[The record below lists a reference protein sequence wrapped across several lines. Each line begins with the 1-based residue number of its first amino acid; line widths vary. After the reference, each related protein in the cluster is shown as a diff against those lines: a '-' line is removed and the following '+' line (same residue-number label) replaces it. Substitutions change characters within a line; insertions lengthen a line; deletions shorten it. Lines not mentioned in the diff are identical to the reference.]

1 MDVTTFRRVLLSL
14 FVLLVAETTQELF
27 MRRISAQA
35 SPPIVVPKAWSTHE
49 LADWATPLVG
59 LGARPG
65 FYSEEEFNEIPTQV
79 LYRTYPAYHPDRE
92 PAGYWEWLQKQEPKP
107 LLDASTLHT
116 KQDWLNAGQV
126 VFRELH
132 QPLPPQANQSLRDLI
147 PLVRSRDA
155 LARARIKPLPD
166 GTLPLLWVVTP
177 DGVFPAAKSCQS
189 CHRRYMPDGTI
200 IDGAAAN
207 HQTGGLVRLINS
219 IQGPFGQYSQAGIEV
234 IRNEGYRREGVPW
247 LKDDVHAMLKSMT
260 RADLEE
266 YFSVEERTDS
276 QIMPRGGSGL
286 FPTKVL
292 DLNGVRDRTYLNH
305 TATHVNRGVAD
316 IMRYAWTVE
325 CCDAGRFGSY
335 QLRSGMPRSRPSDE
349 VVFALATYIYSLEAP
364 PSPFRN
370 NPLAADGKK
379 IFDRE
384 GCAACHTPP
393 LYTNNKLTLAK
404 GFAPPADHPYRGDI
418 MPVSVGTDPG
428 RAMQTRVG
436 TGLYKVPSL
445 KGVWYRN
452 LFGHSGDVASLEDW
466 FDAARLRDDY
476 VPSGWKG
483 FKQKQRAVPGHEFG
497 LKLPTPE
504 KTALIA
510 FLRTL

>member
-1 MDVTTFRRVLLSL
+1 MDITPFRRVLLWPFALL
-14 FVLLVAETTQELF
+14 FAASIWQLTTPS
-27 MRRISAQA
+27 ISAQGSVSIA
-35 SPPIVVPKAWSTHE
+35 VPKAWTDHE
-49 LADWATPLVG
+49 LGDWATPLVG

-65 FYSEEEFNEIPTQV
+65 FYSEEEFKKIPTQV

-92 PAGYWEWLQKQEPKP
+92 PAGYWDWLQKQQPKP
-107 LLDASTLHT
+107 LLDPSTLHSE
-116 KQDWLNAGQV
+116 KDWLHAGQI
-126 VFRELH
+126 VFRELY

-147 PLVRSRDA
+147 PLVRSREA
-155 LARARIKPLPD
+155 LARAEIKTLPD

-177 DGVFPAAKSCQS
+177 DGVLPAAKTCQS
-189 CHRRYMPDGTI
+189 CHTRYLPDGTI
-200 IDGAAAN
+200 IDGAASN
-207 HQTGGLVRLINS
+207 HQAGGLVRLRNS
-219 IQGPFGQYSQAGIEV
+219 IQGPFGLYSQSDISV
-234 IRNEGYRREGVPW
+234 IREEAYRREGVPW
-247 LKDDVHAMLKSMT
+247 LLNDVHAALKSMT

-276 QIMPRGGSGL
+276 QIMPRGGSSL

-292 DLNGVRDRTYLNH
+292 DLNGVRDRKYLNH

-325 CCDAGRFGSY
+325 CCNSGRFGSY
-335 QLRSGMPRSRPSDE
+335 QFGPELPRSRPSDE

-370 NPLAADGKK
+370 DPLAADGKK

-404 GFAPPADHPYRGDI
+404 GFTPPVDHPYRSDI
-418 MPVSVGTDPG
+418 MPISVGTEPG

-436 TGLYKVPSL
+436 TGFYKIPSL
-445 KGVWYRN
+445 RGVWYRG
-452 LFGHSGDVASLEDW
+452 LFGHSGDVASLEEW
-466 FDAARLRDDY
+466 FDRARLRDDY

-483 FKQKQRAVPGHEFG
+483 FKQTHRAIPGHEFG
-497 LKLPTPE
+497 LRLPAAE
-504 KTALIA
+504 KKALVA
-510 FLRTL
+510 FLKTL